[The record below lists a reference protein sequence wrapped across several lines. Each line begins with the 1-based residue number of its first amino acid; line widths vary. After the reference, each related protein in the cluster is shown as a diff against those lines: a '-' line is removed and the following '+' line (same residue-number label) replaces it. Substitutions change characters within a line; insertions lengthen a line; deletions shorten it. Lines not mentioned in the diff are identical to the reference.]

1 MIKNKDKLINN
12 SLDSRVKRAKADI
25 INTIEYTLDKIN
37 AKNAVAENI
46 HRVQK
51 FINDKQ
57 INNIYLISIGKA
69 AVPMTEGLSGY
80 LKIKD
85 GVVVTN
91 KECKNLKIKCIE
103 SSHPIPSEKS
113 IEAAKEVLKIITKAT
128 QNDLIVFLISG
139 GGSALIELPR
149 TDLEDFKKTTDILIK
164 HSLSINEINCIR
176 KHLSA
181 IKGGQLIKNTKAN
194 IFSLVV
200 SDVVKDD
207 LSVIASGLTYYDNT
221 TFKDAIDILNK
232 HALENKLPESA
243 LNFLKKSDKK
253 FETLKKD
260 TFPFDRVENIIISS
274 SAVALSYAEKYLLER
289 DEKIYVLKDVTGDI
303 HQAAESIESLIK
315 KAKKNSGKPTAII
328 GAGEV
333 SIDVKGSGK
342 GGRNQHLAL
351 ILAEKIKDVD
361 CVLATFATD
370 GKDGNSNAA
379 GAIIDKYTVSKA
391 ETLGLDIT
399 KYRNNYDSNT
409 FFKQL
414 NDCILTDE
422 TNTNVADLFLGIVF

>member
-1 MIKNKDKLINN
+1 MIKNKDKLINS

-69 AVPMTEGLSGY
+69 AVPMAEGLSGY
-80 LKIKD
+80 FKIKD

-91 KECKNLKIKCIE
+91 KECKNLKIKCLE
-103 SSHPIPSEKS
+103 SSHPIPSKKS
-113 IEAAKEVLKIITKAT
+113 IEAAKEVLRIITKVT

-149 TDLEDFKKTTDILIK
+149 IDLEDFKKTTDILIK

-253 FETLKKD
+253 CETLKRD

-274 SAVALSYAEKYLLER
+274 GEIALSHAEKYLLER
-289 DEKIYVLKDVTGDI
+289 YEKIYVLKDVTGDI

-351 ILAEKIKDVD
+351 MLAEKIKDVD

-399 KYRNNYDSNT
+399 KYRDNYDSNT